1 MSTAANTKAGEVAGG
16 ASAKPMS
23 RAKKPMTAEEQK
35 QLAVVGVAAVVVAL
49 VGYSIYA
56 YFSSSSRS
64 GGPPRLNEPP
74 VKIAKFIGTA
84 DFELLPYDRQR
95 LYMKEL
101 SGKKKELETEF
112 RAGKLTKAEWEDTM
126 GVLWLGK
133 QFKHIDHYHGLNAF
147 DKKAYI
153 DELIDDDIKDD
164 VEDAAKPRDAA
175 KRDKDKIKRIVAR
188 FPEAE
193 RKSYDAFHHA
203 LKEREKERQKE
214 AKAVAREA
222 KAAAASRPTTRGNA
236 TAPAGAGGASRV
248 GQ

>member
-1 MSTAANTKAGEVAGG
+1 MSTAANTGEVAG
-16 ASAKPMS
+16 ATSAKPLS

-56 YFSSSSRS
+56 YFSSASRS

-74 VKIAKFIGTA
+74 VKIARFIGTN
-84 DFELLPYDRQR
+84 DFEQLPYDRQR

-133 QFKHIDHYHGLNAF
+133 QFKHIDHYQGLGPF

-153 DELIDDDIKDD
+153 DELIDDEIKDD
-164 VEDAAKPRDAA
+164 LEDAGKPKDDV
-175 KRDKDKIKRIVAR
+175 KRDKDKVKRLVAR
-188 FPEAE
+188 FPERE
-193 RKSYDAFHHA
+193 RKDYDAFRHA
-203 LKEREKERQKE
+203 LKEREKEREKE
-214 AKAVAREA
+214 AKAAA
-222 KAAAASRPTTRGNA
+222 KAAKAAAAASRPATRENGAAA
-236 TAPAGAGGASRV
+236 TPGRAGE
-248 GQ
+248 